1 MKFTCRS
8 AFFFVVSFFSLSCFA
23 TQTTPCVSG
32 TLANVLGTS
41 CSIGFVSYTFA
52 NNFSGFHQIT
62 DASNTLQ
69 TTPLTADAIGFVPI
83 LTETQSGFKLVAN
96 FHETTDTVFFSESDI
111 SFSYSLAVNGNFQIM
126 DETGTISGSVT
137 QSFFEATIIGFDS
150 HCFTNSGCE
159 QVFQQVAFIPGFGF
173 SSVPTS
179 SATLPIP
186 GLVSP
191 GTGAGGLSFTTQLTA
206 FAFAGD
212 SATLDSNTYLF
223 TVVPQVPPPP
233 LAKLNYTNIDIPGV
247 ATSVVEGINDA
258 GDTVGLFADTTGTH
272 AFMQDS
278 NGVHVLNFPAGTTA
292 TPLAINNR
300 GDIVGSIRDSARKTH
315 GFLLQDGVLTILDF
329 PGAVLTIAEGIND
342 HGEISGL
349 YQPNFSSIHGFRRDS
364 EGFTSIDDPG
374 ARTPG
379 FTEAIGINNRGDISG
394 FFLDSFGRDNPFI
407 LSSGTFQDVPVSG
420 GYSPFLEGLNDQGVA
435 VGGYRDLHGGSHGFV
450 MNGGTVQTVDFPGSR
465 STTAVQIN
473 TPGRILGRYVD
484 SAGRAHSFLA
494 DRAPEGG
501 MTPGQPDTSDT
512 QPSVRVCTESD
523 QVTDRLDLKNPQ
535 SCPIN

>member
-8 AFFFVVSFFSLSCFA
+8 AFLFVVSFFSLSCYA

-32 TLANVLGTS
+32 TLANVLGTT

-52 NNFSGFHQIT
+52 NNFSGFHQID
-62 DASNTLQ
+62 DATNTLQ
-69 TTPLTADAIGFVPI
+69 TTSLTPDAIGFVPI
-83 LTETQSGFKLVAN
+83 LTEAQSGFKLVAN
-96 FHETTDTVFFSESDI
+96 FHETTDAFQSFSESAI
-111 SFSYSLAVNGNFQIM
+111 NFSYTLAVNGDFQIM
-126 DETGTISGSVT
+126 DETGTVFGSVT
-137 QSFFEATIIGFDS
+137 QVFNAALIGFDG
-150 HCFTNSGCE
+150 HCFTNSGCI
-159 QVFQQVAFIPGFGF
+159 QIFDQVAFNSSFGF
-173 SSVPTS
+173 SNQPTS
-179 SATLPIP
+179 SVTLPIP

-191 GTGAGGLSFTTQLTA
+191 STSFAGQPFTTGLVA
-206 FAFAGD
+206 FAQQGD
-212 SATLDSNTYLF
+212 SATLDSATFLY
-223 TVVPQVPPPP
+223 TVTPQVPPPP

-258 GDTVGLFADTTGTH
+258 GDTVGLFADATGTH

-278 NGVHVLNFPAGTTA
+278 NGLHVLSFPVGTTG

-315 GFLLQDGVLTILDF
+315 GFLLQDGILTILDF
-329 PGAVLTIAEGIND
+329 PRSVLTIAEGIND

-349 YQPNFSSIHGFRRDS
+349 YQPNFTSIHGFRRDS
-364 EGFTSIDDPG
+364 QGFATIDDPG

-394 FFLDSFGRDNPFI
+394 FFLDSVGRDNPFI
-407 LSSGTFQDVPVSG
+407 LSSGTFQDAPVPG

-450 MNGGTVQTVDFPGSR
+450 MNGATVQTVDFPGSR

-473 TPGRILGRYVD
+473 TPGRILGRYID
-484 SAGRAHSFLA
+484 TAGRAHSFLA
-494 DRAPEGG
+494 DRAPDDS
-501 MTPGQPDTSDT
+501 MAPGQPDTSDT
-512 QPSVRVCTESD
+512 QQSVRVCTESD

-535 SCPIN
+535 SCPIH